1 MEKIASFEEVL
12 LYLKDKAVIST
23 NGKNMFY
30 LKDGNIIHKFNGNSI
45 SIKKEDFIALYKDEE
60 FYLLD
65 DDGAYIDE
73 QKDEAYYRYY
83 KK

>member
-30 LKDGNIIHKFNGNSI
+30 LKDGIIIHKFNGNSL
-45 SIKKEDFIALYKDEE
+45 SIKK
-60 FYLLD
+60 
-65 DDGAYIDE
+65 
-73 QKDEAYYRYY
+73 
-83 KK
+83 